1 MSYDIVKSITIK
13 KGKVF
18 ARMSSNN
25 VYPRDFKSKEH
36 KHLTHILTEEG
47 LIGLYTFLVE
57 GGVEG
62 AIDFNENGNKI
73 VKQLNYVVKN
83 LYNDKQFQNKSN
95 KEKGIIQKIWSA
107 KDGSKEKELLEKELE
122 KNKLEINEYIEL
134 KVKEC
139 FDTKIKIPISIK
151 KELDNVLEM
160 YEENLES
167 DEEDIFS
174 GTQDSYANEMLEQNI
189 YDVLSKENVEKIMSL
204 NNNLYI
210 LLELDFANKSYNEV
224 LEDITEKLAEKIEIN
239 IENLSKFI
247 NVIQEEKELEQSIE

>member
-1 MSYDIVKSITIK
+1 MSYEIVKSITIK

-25 VYPRDFKSKEH
+25 VYPRDFRSREH
-36 KHLTHILTEEG
+36 KHLTQILTEEG
-47 LIGLYTFLVE
+47 LMGLYTFLVE

-62 AIDFNENGNKI
+62 SIDFNENVNKI

-83 LYNDKQFQNKSN
+83 LYNDKQFQNKTN
-95 KEKGIIQKIWSA
+95 KEKEIIQKIWSA
-107 KDGSKEKELLEKELE
+107 KDGSKEKLEL
-122 KNKLEINEYIEL
+122 NEYIEL

-160 YEENLES
+160 YEENLEN
-167 DEEDIFS
+167 DENDIFS
-174 GTQDSYANEMLEQNI
+174 GTQDSYANEMLAQNI
-189 YDVLSKENVEKIMSL
+189 YDVLNKENVEKIMSL

-247 NVIQEEKELEQSIE
+247 NVVQEEKEVEQSIE